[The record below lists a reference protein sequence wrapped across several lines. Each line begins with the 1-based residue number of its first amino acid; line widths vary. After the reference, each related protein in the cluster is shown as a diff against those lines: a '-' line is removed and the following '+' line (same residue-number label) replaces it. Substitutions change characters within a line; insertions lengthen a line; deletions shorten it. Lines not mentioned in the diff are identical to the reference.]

1 MFISAGK
8 AGNETRKIHGT
19 FVSVQEKQVK
29 KSGKFME
36 YCMFISARKAGK
48 EITKNHGIFFI
59 SAGKQAKKQGQFL
72 VYFYQCKKSRQRNKE
87 DECRKDKY
95 FCCFQENRCFI
106 IKFIITFS

>member
-36 YCMFISARKAGK
+36 YCMFISARKSGK

-59 SAGKQAKKQGQFL
+59 SARKAD
-72 VYFYQCKKSRQRNKE
+72 KE
-87 DECRKDKY
+87 TRKMDECRKDKY

>member
-48 EITKNHGIFFI
+48 EITKNHGIFL
-59 SAGKQAKKQGQFL
+59 SVQE
-72 VYFYQCKKSRQRNKE
+72 SRQRNK
-87 DECRKDKY
+87 DNSLFIFISARKADKETRRMNVGKTNI
-95 FCCFQENRCFI
+95 FAVSRRTDVLLLNL
-106 IKFIITFS
+106 